1 MIKAVYPY
9 LNNFLLTL
17 SNIYHFVVFLGKHA
31 LHKNSKLLV
40 MIVYPA
46 EVPTNGIYRRC
57 PSVTVCIGTFF
68 LRFHGYKVHLHL
80 RHNII
85 YLHRALNHFVCEL
98 CVESMI
104 FWLAIRL
111 MENPLFTQ
119 SSVGIWSSKS
129 KCPYT
134 HRFSIF
140 QYSANN
146 TLDVNLYKDL
156 C

>member
-57 PSVTVCIGTFF
+57 PSV
-68 LRFHGYKVHLHL
+68 
-80 RHNII
+80 
-85 YLHRALNHFVCEL
+85 ALCMYRYVF
-98 CVESMI
+98 
-104 FWLAIRL
+104 
-111 MENPLFTQ
+111 P
-119 SSVGIWSSKS
+119 
-129 KCPYT
+129 
-134 HRFSIF
+134 SISWIQGPF
-140 QYSANN
+140 ASA
-146 TLDVNLYKDL
+146 T
-156 C
+156 

>member
-85 YLHRALNHFVCEL
+85 YLHRALNHFFCEL
-98 CVESMI
+98 CVESTM
-104 FWLAIRL
+104 F
-111 MENPLFTQ
+111 
-119 SSVGIWSSKS
+119 
-129 KCPYT
+129 
-134 HRFSIF
+134 
-140 QYSANN
+140 
-146 TLDVNLYKDL
+146 
-156 C
+156 